1 MKPQKT
7 ITPAKAEVQ
16 CVCNQFLQVVFDSQL
31 RGELLEEALP
41 AAVVKRRTVVTFAW
55 VLGYLLAIW
64 LLGFPIGGP
73 LCAFLQLRFCSRE
86 KWFLSL
92 VLALSAWF
100 FIYGIFDF
108 LLHVPFPDGEIFTR
122 LDKIYVLVYVLIT

>member
-1 MKPQKT
+1 
-7 ITPAKAEVQ
+7 
-16 CVCNQFLQVVFDSQL
+16 
-31 RGELLEEALP
+31 
-41 AAVVKRRTVVTFAW
+41 

-73 LCAFLQLRFCSRE
+73 LCAFLQLKFGSRE

-92 VLALSAWF
+92 VLALSAWV

-108 LLHVPFPDGEIFTR
+108 VLHVPFPDGEIFTR
-122 LDKIYVLVYVLIT
+122 LDLFPE